1 MNVKWIQRH
10 AVYIHAQARSHIQST
25 VRATHKNTNL
35 VARIILHR
43 DTYIFTFSH
52 RCETILSVVPNS
64 GKRAGSDLINL
75 YNKAARN
82 QVNKYADRKFR
93 THCATRNS
101 IQTTLSKISMHETT
115 CVKQNPS
122 SGTDIRL
129 AFYGIP
135 SLLSLSC
142 SRWASSWG
150 RKQAF
155 STGNA
160 SDLHSRNGRL
170 ESRPLKRM
178 QFRYLL
184 ISSLGFLSKD
194 QLSSLN

>member
-1 MNVKWIQRH
+1 ML
-10 AVYIHAQARSHIQST
+10 YIHAHEHAHTYSVYSQSN
-25 VRATHKNTNL
+25 AQQYKSSSSQSS
-35 VARIILHR
+35 LHR
-43 DTYIFTFSH
+43 DTCIFTFSH
-52 RCETILSVVPNS
+52 RCETILSAVPNS
-64 GKRAGSDLINL
+64 GKRAGSDLIHL
-75 YNKAARN
+75 YNKVARN

-115 CVKQNPS
+115 CVKHNPS

-135 SLLSLSC
+135 SLLSLPS
-142 SRWASSWG
+142 SRWASSCG
-150 RKQAF
+150 TKQAF

-160 SDLHSRNGRL
+160 SDLHSRPGRL
-170 ESRPLKRM
+170 ESRPLKRI

-184 ISSLGFLSKD
+184 ISSLGFLRKD
-194 QLSSLN
+194 GLSSLN